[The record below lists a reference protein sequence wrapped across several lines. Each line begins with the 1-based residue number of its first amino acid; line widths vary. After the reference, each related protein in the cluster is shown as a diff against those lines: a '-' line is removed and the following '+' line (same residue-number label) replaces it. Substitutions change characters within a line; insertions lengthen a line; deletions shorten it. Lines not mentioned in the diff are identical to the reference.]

1 MRKILIAI
9 ALASVASLAAAPVD
23 TSLVL
28 KPTAEQIKA
37 AHPVGNKICPVTG
50 DEIGGSMGPGKTVVY
65 KGQAVQL
72 CCGSCVKKFAKD
84 PDKYL
89 SAAQASAKPSKTENA
104 PAQGMKDMPGM

>member
-1 MRKILIAI
+1 MRKILIAL
-9 ALASVASLAAAPVD
+9 ALASVASFAAAPVD

-28 KPTAEQIKA
+28 KPTAEQVKA
-37 AHPVGNKICPVTG
+37 AHAVGNKMCPVTG
-50 DEIGGSMGPGKTVVY
+50 DEIGGSMGAGKVVIY

-84 PDKYL
+84 PDMYL
-89 SAAQASAKPSKTENA
+89 AKAQASAKPSKTEKA

>member
-1 MRKILIAI
+1 MKRALIAI
-9 ALASVASLAAAPVD
+9 ALASIASLATAPVD

-28 KPTAEQIKA
+28 KPTPDQVKA
-37 AHPVGNKICPVTG
+37 AHAVGNKECPVSG
-50 DEIGGSMGPGKTVVY
+50 DEVGGSMGPGRTVIY

-89 SAAQASAKPSKTENA
+89 AMVEPAAKPAKA
-104 PAQGMKDMPGM
+104 PAHAMKDMPGM